1 MNDPCLQSAPRGAA
15 SGSEPPQRSRFYRKW
30 EERLMEQG
38 DIDGVT
44 TKREGQ
50 SATDYLCRF

>member
-1 MNDPCLQSAPRGAA
+1 
-15 SGSEPPQRSRFYRKW
+15 
-30 EERLMEQG
+30 MEQG

-50 SATDYLCRF
+50 SATDYSLLFLKLVTR